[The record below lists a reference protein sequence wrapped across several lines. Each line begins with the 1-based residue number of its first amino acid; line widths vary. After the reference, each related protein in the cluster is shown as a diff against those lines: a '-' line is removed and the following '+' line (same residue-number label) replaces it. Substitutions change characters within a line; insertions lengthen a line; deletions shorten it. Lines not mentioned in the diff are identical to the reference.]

1 MHNAWAGNQAFDRT
15 YGSSWAL
22 ASPPLTPPLPPAP
35 PPPPPPLSPSPPD
48 ATTAGA
54 GVPPQPQSPCTC
66 AQANAFLRSY
76 ASSNTDGCTVTTQNC
91 GSADFSTWSCSYKSD
106 RSPQYEWTCT
116 DAKALNAGA
125 SNVETGSDSS
135 SMGPI
140 IGGAGEQTAPPC
152 NLARALARRPHGLH
166 PAPPP
171 RPSSA
176 HSWRRGGRWRTGR
189 RRRLRQ
195 DEGEESTRRRPSAGR
210 RDPVCAR
217 PERGREQDLKKR
229 RARSSCERACA
240 RGQTISQRRPPSAR
254 GRRGQGQLRMH
265 TGKPGRAPGCGETS
279 HRKAAVRARG
289 G

>member
-1 MHNAWAGNQAFDRT
+1 M
-15 YGSSWAL
+15 
-22 ASPPLTPPLPPAP
+22 
-35 PPPPPPLSPSPPD
+35 
-48 ATTAGA
+48 
-54 GVPPQPQSPCTC
+54 PPQPQSPCTC

-171 RPSSA
+171 APPRHTVGGVAVVGALVGAGVYAKMRARNPPGGGQAQGGVTLSA
-176 HSWRRGGRWRTGR
+176 PA
-189 RRRLRQ
+189 Q
-195 DEGEESTRRRPSAGR
+195 SAGENR
-210 RDPVCAR
+210 
-217 PERGREQDLKKR
+217 
-229 RARSSCERACA
+229 
-240 RGQTISQRRPPSAR
+240 I
-254 GRRGQGQLRMH
+254 
-265 TGKPGRAPGCGETS
+265 
-279 HRKAAVRARG
+279 
-289 G
+289 